1 MTKII
6 LNADDFGR
14 SKERNRAIDDCFK
27 QGLICSAGLIVTN
40 DHLQNA
46 EDYIN
51 NCDYVQNIHL
61 HVNLSSTYKRDK
73 ETVDIPLTEAMR
85 KDPYFCKDGDFL
97 QYIGSPYRIFRI
109 NKIGKWKYEKL
120 PMQKQMQLLK
130 ELDHVEFRAWEDIV

>member
-14 SKERNRAIDDCFK
+14 SKERNHAIDECFK

-46 EDYIN
+46 VEFIDN
-51 NCDYVQNIHL
+51 GDYVQNLHL

-73 ETVDIPLTEAMR
+73 EAEDIPLTEAMR
-85 KDPYFCKDGDFL
+85 KDPYFCKDGKFV
-97 QYIGSPYRIFRI
+97 QYNGSPYRIFKI
-109 NKIGKWKYEKL
+109 NKIGKWK
-120 PMQKQMQLLK
+120 
-130 ELDHVEFRAWEDIV
+130 